1 VKDALGWIGEGGTAM
16 KEIKAYIRRDQV
28 NQVVERLCE
37 AGAPGVSII
46 DIHPLGYGYEPN
58 PFASHA
64 ARLVERY
71 RHLMIVKLEIM
82 CTEAQLEP
90 LVTVIQSCCRTGNRG
105 DGMIFVGDVVAAIR
119 ISDGTRSEAALD
131 PIHPRPPTTP
141 HHASLSA

>member
-1 VKDALGWIGEGGTAM
+1 M

-37 AGAPGVSII
+37 AGASGVSII

-58 PFASHA
+58 PFALHA
-64 ARLVERY
+64 TRLVERY

-82 CTEAQLEP
+82 CTDAQLEP

-105 DGMIFVGDVVAAIR
+105 DGMIFVGDVVDAIR
-119 ISDGTRSEAALD
+119 VSDGMRSEAALD
-131 PIHPRPPTTP
+131 PTQPRNPMTRD
-141 HHASLSA
+141 HAGLPA